1 MKSMMIWYFFFF
13 FSSRRRHTR
22 LQGDWSSDVCSS
34 DLIVGRTFVASPPR
48 AGPQAN
54 SSQHPPTDERAPS
67 APSGLYA
74 YTRIS
79 FPTGARTIVAARCAV
94 AVCRTIRP
102 VLSIRP
108 PHLRDRDASPA
119 RLSVS
124 HTRRDTMTINVGD
137 RIPSVTLKQLTSEG
151 VKEFTTDEIFRGKR
165 VVLIAVPGAFTPA
178 CSQRHLPGYVDKA
191 TDIKAKGIDEIAC
204 VAVNDAFVMGAWG
217 RDQKAE
223 GKVRMLADG
232 SGDFT
237 RALGLELDLSKGGL
251 GVRSKRYSMLVDDG
265 VVKSLNVEQQPG
277 QVDISGAEAML
288 KAL

>member
-1 MKSMMIWYFFFF
+1 
-13 FSSRRRHTR
+13 
-22 LQGDWSSDVCSS
+22 
-34 DLIVGRTFVASPPR
+34 
-48 AGPQAN
+48 
-54 SSQHPPTDERAPS
+54 
-67 APSGLYA
+67 
-74 YTRIS
+74 
-79 FPTGARTIVAARCAV
+79 
-94 AVCRTIRP
+94 
-102 VLSIRP
+102 
-108 PHLRDRDASPA
+108 
-119 RLSVS
+119 
-124 HTRRDTMTINVGD
+124 MTINVGD
-137 RIPSVTLKQLTSEG
+137 RIPSAALKQLTSEG

-165 VVLIAVPGAFTPA
+165 IVLIAVPGAFTPA

-191 TDIKAKGIDEIAC
+191 EDIKAKGIDEIAC

-251 GVRSKRYSMLVDDG
+251 GMRSKRYSMLVDDG

-277 QVDISGAEAML
+277 QVDLSGVEAML

>member
-1 MKSMMIWYFFFF
+1 
-13 FSSRRRHTR
+13 
-22 LQGDWSSDVCSS
+22 
-34 DLIVGRTFVASPPR
+34 
-48 AGPQAN
+48 
-54 SSQHPPTDERAPS
+54 
-67 APSGLYA
+67 
-74 YTRIS
+74 
-79 FPTGARTIVAARCAV
+79 
-94 AVCRTIRP
+94 
-102 VLSIRP
+102 
-108 PHLRDRDASPA
+108 
-119 RLSVS
+119 
-124 HTRRDTMTINVGD
+124 MTIDVGD

-165 VVLIAVPGAFTPA
+165 IVLIAVPGAFTPA

-191 TDIKAKGIDEIAC
+191 ADIKAKRIDEIAC

-237 RALGLELDLSKGGL
+237 HALGLELDLSKGGL

>member
-1 MKSMMIWYFFFF
+1 
-13 FSSRRRHTR
+13 
-22 LQGDWSSDVCSS
+22 
-34 DLIVGRTFVASPPR
+34 
-48 AGPQAN
+48 
-54 SSQHPPTDERAPS
+54 
-67 APSGLYA
+67 
-74 YTRIS
+74 
-79 FPTGARTIVAARCAV
+79 
-94 AVCRTIRP
+94 
-102 VLSIRP
+102 
-108 PHLRDRDASPA
+108 
-119 RLSVS
+119 
-124 HTRRDTMTINVGD
+124 MTINVGD
-137 RIPSVTLKQLTSEG
+137 RIPSATLKQLTPDG

-178 CSQRHLPGYVDKA
+178 CSQRHLPRYVDKA

-204 VAVNDAFVMGAWG
+204 VAVNDAFVMGAWD

-277 QVDISGAEAML
+277 QVDLSGAEAML